1 MNLQNKKI
9 DVLAP
14 VGSFESLVAA
24 IQAGADAVYFGV
36 EQLNMRAKASE
47 QLSVEDIK
55 EIAGRC
61 KEHNIRSYLTLNS
74 TVYDHDKNLYRDII
88 AKCVEG
94 GVDAIIATDIAVISE
109 CRRQGMSVHISTQTN
124 VSNIDAVRFF
134 AAYADLIVLSRE
146 LTLKQ
151 VAEIIREIKED
162 DIRGPK
168 GELVKIEI
176 FAHGAL
182 CMAISGKCYL
192 SLHSNNSSANRGAC
206 IQNCRHQFTVS
217 DKENGQEMVVDN
229 EFIMS
234 AKDLCTIDILD
245 KLSETGVDVIKIEG
259 RGRSADYVYTTVK
272 CYKDAVNA
280 ISNGTYTPE
289 NIAVWKE
296 KLSSVYNRGFW
307 EGYYLGRKFG
317 VWADVGGSKATQKK
331 VYVGKGLRYYP
342 NIKVAEF
349 RLESGTLK
357 VGDEVLLI
365 GPLTGVV
372 YQKVSAIHVDNT
384 PAESVGKG
392 KSFAIPFKKRIR
404 PSDKLYKLIGTE
416 YAQDYV
422 LPE

>member
-1 MNLQNKKI
+1 
-9 DVLAP
+9 
-14 VGSFESLVAA
+14 
-24 IQAGADAVYFGV
+24 
-36 EQLNMRAKASE
+36 MRAKASE
-47 QLSVEDIK
+47 QLSIDNITEIVERCRPTGIK
-55 EIAGRC
+55 T
-61 KEHNIRSYLTLNS
+61 YLTLNS
-74 TVYDHDKNLYRDII
+74 TVYDHDKQLYKNII
-88 AKCVEG
+88 SKCVAA
-94 GVDAIIATDIAVISE
+94 GVDAIIATDIAVIAE
-109 CRRQGMSVHISTQTN
+109 CRRQGIAVHISTQANITN
-124 VSNIDAVRFF
+124 VDAVQFYSAF
-134 AAYADLIVLSRE
+134 ADLMVLSRE

-151 VAEIIREIKED
+151 VEEIVRGIRENNIC
-162 DIRGPK
+162 GPS
-168 GELVKIEI
+168 GQLVKVEI

-206 IQNCRHQFTVS
+206 IQNCRHQFMVT
-217 DKENGQEMVVDN
+217 DKDTGQELMMDN

-245 KLSETGVDVIKIEG
+245 KIAETGVNVIKIEG
-259 RGRSADYVYTTVK
+259 RGRAADYVYTTVN
-272 CYKDAVNA
+272 CYKEAVQA
-280 ISNGTYTPE
+280 IADGTYTPE
-289 NIAVWKE
+289 KVAEWKT

-331 VYVGKGLRYYP
+331 IYVAKGLRYYP

-349 RLESGTLK
+349 RLESGNLK

-392 KSFAIPFKKRIR
+392 KAFAMPFKKRIR
-404 PSDKLYKLIGTE
+404 PSDKLYKLIATE

>member
-1 MNLQNKKI
+1 MNNNPRI
-9 DVLAP
+9 EVLAP
-14 VGSFESLVAA
+14 VGSFESLTAA
-24 IQAGADAVYFGV
+24 VQAGADAIYFGV

-47 QLSVEDIK
+47 QLSIDNIPEIVERCRPTGIK
-55 EIAGRC
+55 T
-61 KEHNIRSYLTLNS
+61 YLTLNS
-74 TVYDHDKNLYRDII
+74 TVYDHDKQLYKNII
-88 AKCVEG
+88 SKCVAA
-94 GVDAIIATDIAVISE
+94 GVDAIIATDIAVIAE
-109 CRRQGMSVHISTQTN
+109 CRRQGIAVHISTQANITN
-124 VSNIDAVRFF
+124 VDAVQFYSAF
-134 AAYADLIVLSRE
+134 ADLMVLSRE

-151 VAEIIREIKED
+151 VEEIVRGIRENNIC
-162 DIRGPK
+162 GPS
-168 GELVKIEI
+168 GQLVKVEI

-206 IQNCRHQFTVS
+206 IQNCRHQFMVT
-217 DKENGQEMVVDN
+217 DKDTGQELMMDN

-245 KLSETGVDVIKIEG
+245 KIAETGVNVIKIEG
-259 RGRSADYVYTTVK
+259 RGRAADYVYTTVN
-272 CYKDAVNA
+272 CYKEAVQA
-280 ISNGTYTPE
+280 IADGTYTPE
-289 NIAVWKE
+289 KVAEWKT

-331 VYVGKGLRYYP
+331 IYVAKGLRYYP

-349 RLESGTLK
+349 RLESGNLK

-392 KSFAIPFKKRIR
+392 KAFAMPFKKRIR
-404 PSDKLYKLIGTE
+404 PSDKLYKLIATE